1 MAATGDL
8 LVPNPRSPRN
18 HSVHP
23 HPVPTSTQRPSAL
36 GLEHLCRAGDL
47 LALRRRLCHRDRN
60 RQRPTWRGVHLRWS
74 AGPGIGAR
82 HPGGRPLPRQAGRRS
97 GPLEQIA
104 HDPELLWQVADQWGV
119 GARHYRSR
127 FACDRRSALGSRL
140 GIYSPGANFA
150 NQLSSVASNALAPA
164 GVHLGNVY
172 GRDGE
177 EGTFREFKRLQR
189 IWVVAVT
196 GWTLVA
202 MAAAYFGIIAW
213 LGPRFHL
220 AGWICVVLTAG
231 SAVPL
236 VTGLIGTYIGAI
248 GRAGALARYGAVSTV
263 VNIAL
268 TVPLVLLGSLGV
280 VTATAVGQLV
290 AAVYMLHDVRRS
302 VRRDIPNPLHYIPL
316 LRGTAAAVLTLG
328 LGSLYSPTCRWAPW
342 GCSRPAYPP
351 LPGSERSVCLCWG
364 PAGCSGSWPSLE
376 QAYRNC
382 ATGPAPLGRSR
393 GRKARMTND
402 RPGAPAGAF
411 LPCPRSRRS
420 DPGTCGGMRRV
431 GEGGDAR

>member
-1 MAATGDL
+1 MVVGFLHMSPCGGRRRSSCSEPSGILVTTLFIHTLFQQVLNARQRWAWSTFAGLATYSLYVVGFVIVIETGRGLRGVAFIFVGQQVLASALVIPVALRYLDRRGIG
-8 LVPNPRSPRN
+8 LVPWSKLRSIMSFSGKLQIN
-18 HSVHP
+18 GV
-23 HPVPTSTQRPSAL
+23 SAL
-36 GLEHLCRAGDL
+36 VITEVDSLVIGGALSVRA
-47 LALRRRLCHRDRN
+47 
-60 RQRPTWRGVHLRWS
+60 
-74 AGPGIGAR
+74 
-82 HPGGRPLPRQAGRRS
+82 
-97 GPLEQIA
+97 
-104 HDPELLWQVADQWGV
+104 
-119 GARHYRSR
+119 
-127 FACDRRSALGSRL
+127 L

-177 EGTFREFKRLQR
+177 EGTFREFKRLQK

-220 AGWICVVLTAG
+220 AGWICVILTAG

-236 VTGLIGTYIGAI
+236 VTGLIATYIGAI

-328 LGSLYSPTCRWAPW
+328 LEFVIQPYLPVGAVGLLAA
-342 GCSRPAYPP
+342 GVPA
-351 LPGSERSVCLCWG
+351 L
-364 PAGCSGSWPSLE
+364 AGL
-376 QAYRNC
+376 
-382 ATGPAPLGRSR
+382 
-393 GRKARMTND
+393 
-402 RPGAPAGAF
+402 GAF
-411 LPCPRSRRS
+411 GVLMLGP
-420 DPGTCGGMRRV
+420 RRV
-431 GEGGDAR
+431 LRILAQPRAGLQELRHWASSSREEPRTESSDDERQTGSAGVRFPAVPEVPTL